1 MRASSNLLH
10 TILIVESDT
19 GHQAHINQY
28 VQQQNA
34 VSLLVM
40 DDIQAALSYLEM
52 VRRNPTSLPTLL
64 LVNYQDMLN
73 AGYTLLDELEKRQL
87 KSCIPV
93 IALSD
98 TDDKNSVEEAYD
110 RGVAS
115 YFIKPRAYREWHSF
129 LNLLIQYWFNEV
141 TLPAYRIARQGA

>member
-1 MRASSNLLH
+1 MRSPSNLFH
-10 TILIVESDT
+10 TILIVESDAA
-19 GHQAHINQY
+19 HRAHIGQY
-28 VQQQNA
+28 LQSQSA
-34 VSLLVM
+34 VSLLVK
-40 DDIQAALSYLEM
+40 DDISAALSYLES
-52 VRRNPTSLPTLL
+52 VRRTPASLPTLL
-64 LVNYQDMLN
+64 LVDYQDMHR
-73 AGYTLLDELEKRQL
+73 AGHTLLDELEKREL

-98 TDDKNSVEEAYD
+98 TDERAVIEEAYD

-115 YFIKPRAYREWHSF
+115 YFIKPRVYQEWHSF